1 MVHNRREILRFCIED
16 ILIYKQITRSVVC
29 VVCGVFPR
37 RMEKANIFIHHFYPE
52 NRLHTQCGWKKNVK
66 IPIQIEY
73 FSFILLKTN
82 TAYNQNM

>member
-1 MVHNRREILRFCIED
+1 MDHKRCEILRSCIEVVF
-16 ILIYKQITRSVVC
+16 IYKQITRSVVC
-29 VVCGVFPR
+29 VVCGAFPR
-37 RMEKANIFIHHFYPE
+37 RMEKANIFNHYFYRE

-66 IPIQIEY
+66 IPTQIEY

>member
-1 MVHNRREILRFCIED
+1 MDHNCCEILRSCTEVVFIC
-16 ILIYKQITRSVVC
+16 KQMTRSVVRFH
-29 VVCGVFPR
+29 VDGKRETFLL
-37 RMEKANIFIHHFYPE
+37 HYPE

-66 IPIQIEY
+66 IPTQIEY

>member
-1 MVHNRREILRFCIED
+1 MDHNRREILRSGTEVVF
-16 ILIYKQITRSVVC
+16 IYKQMTRSVVC
-29 VVCGVFPR
+29 CHVEGKRLTFLL
-37 RMEKANIFIHHFYPE
+37 HYFYPE

-66 IPIQIEY
+66 IPTQIEY